1 MEGPVLGAL
10 GFAAVI
16 VLIFLRVPVAIA
28 MGVVGTV
35 GFAWTN
41 GVESLGFVLGKTA
54 FDMVFPYDLS
64 VVPLFIMMGVFAAHA
79 GLSRSLY
86 SFVAAF
92 VGQLRGG
99 LAIATIGAC
108 AIFGAVCG
116 SAIATAATMGRVA
129 MPEMRRLGYRDSL
142 SSAAVAAGGTLGVM
156 IPPSIMFALYGLMTE
171 QSIGKLFISGIL
183 PGILGML
190 LYMGAVRVV
199 TARDP
204 RAGPAAPPTPWPEKV
219 ARTREVWKVLLL
231 FAIVLGGMYFG
242 WFTPTEAAAVG
253 AFGAVLL
260 SWLGGHLSR
269 KVLRDCMV
277 ETTTTSAMIF
287 MILIGAGVF
296 NFFLD
301 ATGLNEA
308 LTAWV
313 EELGLNR
320 WVVIFLLMVMYII
333 LGALMDEISMI
344 LLTVV
349 PAFKLVTA
357 LGFDPIWFGVM
368 LVTVCEIGLI
378 VPPVG
383 MNLFVLQSVGGLPLT
398 TIVRGIIPFVGADIL
413 RLLLLCFF
421 PAIATWLPSL
431 MR

>member
-10 GFAAVI
+10 GFGAVI
-16 VLIFLRVPVAIA
+16 LLIFLRIPVAIS
-28 MGVVGTV
+28 MGLVGTV
-35 GFAWTN
+35 GFAYTN
-41 GVESLGFVLGKTA
+41 GIQSLGFVLGKTA
-54 FDMVFPYDLS
+54 WDMVFPYDLS
-64 VVPLFIMMGVFAAHA
+64 IVPLFIMMGVFAAHA
-79 GLSRSLY
+79 GLSKSLY

-92 VGQLRGG
+92 LGRLRGG

-108 AIFGAVCG
+108 AIFGSVCG

-183 PGILGML
+183 PGILGTV
-190 LYMGAVRVV
+190 LYMATVWLI
-199 TARDP
+199 TLRDP
-204 RAGPAAPPTPWPEKV
+204 TLGPPGPALSWAEKMHSV
-219 ARTREVWKVLLL
+219 REVWRVLLL
-231 FAIVLGGMYFG
+231 FAVVLGGMYFG

-260 SWLGGHLSR
+260 SWLGGHLTW
-269 KVLRDCMV
+269 KVTRDCMV

-301 ATGLNEA
+301 ASGLNDA
-308 LTAWV
+308 LTGYV
-313 EELGLNR
+313 EHLGLNR

-349 PAFKLVTA
+349 PVFKLVTS
-357 LGFDPIWFGVM
+357 LDFDPIWFGVM

-383 MNLFVLQSVGGLPLT
+383 MNLFVLQSVAGLPLT
-398 TIVRGIIPFVGADIL
+398 TIVRGILPFVTADVL

-431 MR
+431 MG